1 MFSYQY
7 YGLVVSSDLALPEL
21 APLSRPIPLGAA
33 DLVVRQGAVDVN
45 GIPGGAVLGPYLQA
59 DTGNLWLSVPD
70 VACFLIRQG
79 NEIIYDPCKG
89 IDENSIRV
97 FLLGSC
103 TGALL
108 FQRGYLVLH
117 GNAFRVGDCCVMCV
131 GSSGLG
137 KSTLAAAMM
146 QRGHAIIA
154 DDVCPVDSEGCAIP
168 GMPRIKLWQDSA
180 DKLGIDTS
188 SLQRIRPDMEK
199 FNYPL
204 NGTYCQET
212 LPVHA
217 IYILNSELSS
227 GITVE
232 RLQGMDK
239 YLPLKNN
246 TYRFK
251 YMKGMG
257 LENQHLK
264 LVSQL
269 TSRIHLS
276 RIVRPRGSFELDELV
291 DFILSDY
298 QTLEPRQYD

>member
-1 MFSYQY
+1 MFAYHY
-7 YGLVVSSDLALPEL
+7 YGLTVSSDLPLPEL
-21 APLSRPIPLGAA
+21 LSPLEASEPSAA
-33 DLVVRQGAVDVN
+33 DITIRQGAVASE
-45 GIPGGAVLGPYLQA
+45 GLEGGQVLGPFLQSA
-59 DTGNLWLSVPD
+59 LGSLWLTVPD
-70 VACFLIRQG
+70 VARFLIRHG
-79 NEIIYDPCKG
+79 NEILYDPYEG
-89 IDENSIRV
+89 VDADSIRV

-117 GNAFRVGDCCVMCV
+117 GNAFQVGAGCVMCV
-131 GSSGLG
+131 GNSGIG

-154 DDVCPVDSEGCAIP
+154 DDVCPVDAEGHAIP

-180 DKLGIDTS
+180 DKLGIDTNG
-188 SLQRIRPDMEK
+188 LQRIRPQMEK

-204 NGTYCQET
+204 NGAYCAES
-212 LPVHA
+212 LPVNA
-217 IYILNSELSS
+217 IYILNSDLTAEM
-227 GITVE
+227 GVE

-246 TYRFK
+246 TYRFQ

-264 LVSQL
+264 LASQL
-269 TSRIHLS
+269 AARTQVSRLT
-276 RIVRPRGSFELDELV
+276 RPRGRFALDELA
-291 DFILSDY
+291 DFILADY
-298 QTLEPRQYD
+298 QTQQAAHYA